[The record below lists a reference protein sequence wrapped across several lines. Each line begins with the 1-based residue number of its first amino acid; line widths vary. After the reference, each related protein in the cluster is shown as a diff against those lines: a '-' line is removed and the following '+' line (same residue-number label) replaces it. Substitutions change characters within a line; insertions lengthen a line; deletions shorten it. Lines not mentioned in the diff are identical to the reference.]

1 MPELTFTTRWP
12 DGRSLQSWSPSLVV
26 HDHLEVGR
34 PYAVADFLA
43 RVGAALT
50 EASDRVEARWGHP
63 CTVAQASLA
72 TIRRVA
78 AAQHGQGT
86 VVVETMDPPSLP
98 ASPAAS

>member
-12 DGRSLQSWSPSLVV
+12 DGRSLQTWSPSLVV

-34 PYAVADFLA
+34 PYAVAEFLHRA
-43 RVGAALT
+43 GAALT

-72 TIRRVA
+72 AIRRVA
-78 AAQHGQGT
+78 AGQPDGT

-98 ASPAAS
+98 ATREAS